1 MYQCIQTYPTCS
13 SFIHAYTCHT
23 FRKKCWMASHFPGM
37 RFTCHVRS
45 VLVLWWNPWTKIFPR
60 ASRGLWG
67 GAHIHRGGL
76 AWGWPQRIDFLTSN
90 KWTYADLYS
99 YIYISSNESIYL
111 HITTDTFMTSHHNM
125 LLRTS
130 GSFWFRQAPAAEDWW
145 TPQRLICLTL
155 QGIEYDDLQL
165 WSWNRLLMGCWMII
179 RFIGIANVVLDDI
192 KWYCR
197 YHQCKKSNNKN
208 TQWVVV

>member
-1 MYQCIQTYPTCS
+1 MPYFPEKVLDGFALSGHEIHLPCAIGARPLVKSMDKDFPSGQQRTMGRCSHTPRRSCMRLTPEDRFPYLKQVNLCRSIQ
-13 SFIHAYTCHT
+13 
-23 FRKKCWMASHFPGM
+23 
-37 RFTCHVRS
+37 
-45 VLVLWWNPWTKIFPR
+45 L
-60 ASRGLWG
+60 
-67 GAHIHRGGL
+67 
-76 AWGWPQRIDFLTSN
+76 
-90 KWTYADLYS
+90 

>member
-1 MYQCIQTYPTCS
+1 MCDRCS
-13 SFIHAYTCHT
+13 SFGEIHGQRFSLGPAEDYGEVLTYT
-23 FRKKCWMASHFPGM
+23 AE
-37 RFTCHVRS
+37 
-45 VLVLWWNPWTKIFPR
+45 VLHEADPR
-60 ASRGLWG
+60 GSISL
-67 GAHIHRGGL
+67 
-76 AWGWPQRIDFLTSN
+76 PQTSEPMPIY
-90 KWTYADLYS
+90 TVI